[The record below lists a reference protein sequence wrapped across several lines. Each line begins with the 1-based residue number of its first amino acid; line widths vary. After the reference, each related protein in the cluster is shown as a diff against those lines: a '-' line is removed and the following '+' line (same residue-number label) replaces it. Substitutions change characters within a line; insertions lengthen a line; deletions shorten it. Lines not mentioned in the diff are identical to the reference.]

1 MNFLI
6 TGATGF
12 IGKNLARYLSE
23 KNYNVKVLFRNREK
37 RNLLDFIPE
46 KNFIIK
52 DLLEINENDL
62 NGIDVVV
69 HLAGTTDNY
78 NILSDPLIDIK
89 TNCEGTIKVLE
100 ACKKNKTKIIMMST
114 FFVHGNPKE
123 FPVNEDSA
131 LNPLA
136 LYPATRLATEF
147 FLRIYNSNFG
157 IPYVILRLTNVYGPG
172 EQVDNKKKGAIS
184 YLMYNIFKG
193 EKIKLYS
200 NGMFFR
206 DFLYVKDVSRA
217 VEHFSLINEY
227 DNNLYFVGGEKMKF
241 YDFVNEVA
249 EQSGKEL
256 NYESIEPPEF
266 HKKVGIADFFV
277 DKSKLEST
285 GFRNK
290 YSIKKGVEET
300 LQWMKSLS

>member
-1 MNFLI
+1 MTRHINFLI

-206 DFLYVKDVSRA
+206 DFLYVK
-217 VEHFSLINEY
+217 
-227 DNNLYFVGGEKMKF
+227 
-241 YDFVNEVA
+241 EVA